1 MKVLNRGEH
10 NSCSRC
16 DLIFKPV
23 KPREERDRERK
34 TQSVSS
40 TPSKEEPKV
49 RKYWK
54 IYDRNVVFFAICVDA
69 IVNIWWTFMLLSLI
83 YGGIFLPFISVT

>member
-1 MKVLNRGEH
+1 MCLARYKHTFIFVLFFCRFIKVLNRGEH

-34 TQSVSS
+34 THSVSS

-49 RKYWK
+49 G
-54 IYDRNVVFFAICVDA
+54 
-69 IVNIWWTFMLLSLI
+69 L
-83 YGGIFLPFISVT
+83 